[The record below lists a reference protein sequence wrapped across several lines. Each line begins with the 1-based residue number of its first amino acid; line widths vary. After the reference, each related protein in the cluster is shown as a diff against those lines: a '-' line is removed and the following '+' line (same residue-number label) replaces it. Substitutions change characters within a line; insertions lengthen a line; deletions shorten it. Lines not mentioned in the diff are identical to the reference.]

1 MADKRMFSSKIIDSD
16 AFIDMSPMA
25 RLLYFNLS
33 IHADDDGFT
42 NSVRREMKIVGAS
55 DSDLDELISKRF
67 VIRFDSGVV
76 AIKHWRINNTI
87 RSDRY
92 KATTYTDE
100 KSLLA
105 IEPNGAYTRKSDN
118 LSDGIPTDNQTDTSS
133 IPTDNQCVPQIS
145 IVKNSIEEDR
155 LEEDR
160 LGEIK
165 NSSEQKISSE
175 LVPPPNPDECIEFPV
190 LGGSTYIPKSLI
202 DEWES
207 VYTNV
212 DVMQEVLK
220 AKEWCKANP
229 KRLKVNWRSF
239 LVNWLNKNQDRR
251 PMHEEGYRTQGP
263 NRCMEPDKVIE
274 AEEAGF

>member
-1 MADKRMFSSKIIDSD
+1 MANKRMFSIGIIDSD
-16 AFIDMSPMA
+16 QFLDMSMAA
-25 RLLYFNLS
+25 RLLYYDLG
-33 IHADDDGFT
+33 IRADDDGFV
-42 NSVRREMKIVGAS
+42 NSPKKIMRITKVTDKS
-55 DSDLDELISKRF
+55 LDELEDKGFIFRF
-67 VIRFDSGVV
+67 VSGVLV
-76 AIKHWRINNTI
+76 IRHWNINNNMRKDTYHETSYTEEKAQLVLDSASIYQLRNEYVTDSSRDYNDDETECAEDVTQI
-87 RSDRY
+87 RLD
-92 KATTYTDE
+92 
-100 KSLLA
+100 
-105 IEPNGAYTRKSDN
+105 
-118 LSDGIPTDNQTDTSS
+118 
-133 IPTDNQCVPQIS
+133 
-145 IVKNSIEEDR
+145 KNSINQPKVSSD
-155 LEEDR
+155 
-160 LGEIK
+160 I
-165 NSSEQKISSE
+165 NSLDSICSEQKTSSE

-190 LGGSTYIPKSLI
+190 LGGNTYIPKSLI

>member
-1 MADKRMFSSKIIDSD
+1 MPTNTEIQELIDSG
-16 AFIDMSPMA
+16 FI
-25 RLLYFNLS
+25 
-33 IHADDDGFT
+33 
-42 NSVRREMKIVGAS
+42 
-55 DSDLDELISKRF
+55 
-67 VIRFDSGVV
+67 IRFDDGNIVITHWLV
-76 AIKHWRINNTI
+76 HNRIKQSRITPTI
-87 RSDRY
+87 CTQDR
-92 KATTYTDE
+92 ALLLPRWD
-100 KSLLA
+100 KSCGTVPPS
-105 IEPNGAYTRKSDN
+105 EPYVLIKETIGIP
-118 LSDGIPTDNQTDTSS
+118 SDGHMTDTC
-133 IPTDNQCVPQIS
+133 PTNGDQLPPQIRGG
-145 IVKNSIEEDR
+145 EDR

-165 NSSEQKISSE
+165 NSSEQKTSSE

-190 LGGSTYIPKSLI
+190 LGGSTSIPKSLI
-202 DEWES
+202 EEWES

-251 PMHEEGYRTQGP
+251 PMPEEGYRTPGP

-274 AEEAGF
+274 TEEAGF

>member
-16 AFIDMSPMA
+16 AFIEMSPMA

-100 KSLLA
+100 KSLLT

-155 LEEDR
+155 LGEDR

-220 AKEWCKANP
+220 AREWCKANP
-229 KRLKVNWRSF
+229 KRRKVNWKRF
-239 LVNWLNKNQDRR
+239 LVNWLNEKQDKR
-251 PMHEEGYRTQGP
+251 PRYDSQPRTQGP